1 MKPLHEALRDGDT
14 VRGIIRNTGVNQDGK
29 TSGITLPSRQ
39 AQESLIQTVYDKAG
53 LNPLDTSY
61 VECHGTGTPAGDPL
75 ETAAISHVFG
85 HGRSHDQPLH
95 IGSVKTNIG
104 HLEGASGVAGIIKS
118 ILMLENQTI
127 LPNRNFRNV
136 NKNIPLYDWKLKV
149 IIIQNVILESTANSV
164 RYQLV
169 PKFGRVTVLFGHPS
183 TASATGEP
191 MPTLFWRKLVAT

>member
-39 AQESLIQTVYDKAG
+39 AQETLIQTVYDKAG

-85 HGRSHDQPLH
+85 RGRSHHQPLH

-136 NKNIPLYDWKLKV
+136 NKNIPLYDWKLTV
-149 IIIQNVILESTANSV
+149 IIIQT
-164 RYQLV
+164 
-169 PKFGRVTVLFGHPS
+169 
-183 TASATGEP
+183 
-191 MPTLFWRKLVAT
+191 